1 MNICCYLQLVL
12 WCILTFFFT
21 NKVVTALVSRL
32 SRLSQVVGTWEP
44 GGEKMEGQRRNVES
58 KWKGREE
65 E

>member
-1 MNICCYLQLVL
+1 MNVCCYWHL
-12 WCILTFFFT
+12 WFCGVTDFFT
-21 NKVVTALVSRL
+21 SKVVTGQSRL